1 MAFVHG
7 KNTFVSYAGND
18 LSSFTKS
25 TDFNDGVET
34 HDVTTYGPTRTRK
47 SYQAGL
53 GDGKI
58 TLKGVHDN
66 GPTCPRRVLKP
77 LMQAGTLGT
86 FLFRPEGTGSG
97 RTQSSV
103 QALVSA
109 YNESD
114 PVDDMVQWTAE
125 LQMSGDISDADQ

>member
-7 KNTFVSYAGND
+7 KNTFISYAGND
-18 LSSFTKS
+18 LSAFTKS
-25 TDFNDGVET
+25 TDFNDGIDT
-34 HDVTTYGPTRTRK
+34 HDVTTYGPTRVRK
-47 SYQAGL
+47 SYAPGL

-58 TLKGVHDN
+58 SLKGVHDN
-66 GPTCPRRVLKP
+66 GPANPRRVLKP
-77 LMQAGTLGT
+77 LMAAGTVNT

-97 RTQSSV
+97 KTQSSV
-103 QALVSA
+103 GAIVTA

-114 PVDDMVQWTAE
+114 SVDDMVQWTAE